1 MTPHSPTIAPRRAAE
16 SRGRLAEDQVAAGW
30 AAQGYDIL
38 ARRLRTAAGEIDL
51 VVANP
56 ENLIFVEV
64 KARKSFAEAAYAVL
78 PRQQI
83 RLLEAAGAAL
93 AEHQD
98 WERPATRFD
107 VALVCGGQVHH
118 IPDAIRH

>member
-1 MTPHSPTIAPRRAAE
+1 MITHSLAPRRAAE
-16 SRGRLAEDQVAAGW
+16 SRGRIAEDQVAAGW

-51 VVANP
+51 VVANR
-56 ENLIFVEV
+56 ENLVFVEV
-64 KARKSFAEAAYAVL
+64 KARKSFTEAAYAVL

-83 RLLEAAGAAL
+83 RLLQAAGAAL
-93 AEHQD
+93 AENQQ

-107 VALVCGGQVHH
+107 VALVCGGEIHH
-118 IPDAIRH
+118 IQDAIRH